1 MSVEVFIQDVGDRMK
16 QKSTS
21 HRFIIDVRSKLP
33 KIYAD
38 PVRLEH
44 ILRNLLENAVK
55 YSPKDSQIAVSI
67 KPEKENLVV
76 TVKDQGIGIS
86 LHDQEKLFKPFERLG
101 FSQTS
106 TVKGT
111 GLGLLVCKRLVE
123 AHGGRVWVES
133 EPGRGATFL
142 FTLPLERRQAKNR
155 SSADKH

>member
-33 KIYAD
+33 RVYAD

-55 YSPKDSQIAVSI
+55 YSPKDSQITVSI
-67 KPEKENLVV
+67 KPEKANLVIA
-76 TVKDQGIGIS
+76 VKDQGIGIS
-86 LHDQEKLFKPFERLG
+86 LHDQDKLFKPFERLG
-101 FSQTS
+101 FSQDT
-106 TVKGT
+106 TVKGI

-123 AHGGRVWVES
+123 APGGGVFVGGE
-133 EPGRGATFL
+133 
-142 FTLPLERRQAKNR
+142 N
-155 SSADKH
+155 